1 MVDLPLPPNAA
12 LASSSSSNKLT
23 GVPKEGRETEGSLP
37 PHDAYPE
44 SKWINYWIK
53 GEDDVPRVIALFRL
67 QYDRLIKAKN

>member
-1 MVDLPLPPNAA
+1 MVDLSLPPNAV
-12 LASSSSSNKLT
+12 LASSNNNKLI
-23 GVPKEGRETEGSLP
+23 GALKQCGETEGSLP

-67 QYDRLIKAKN
+67 QYDRLTKARD